1 MGLQASIQSGTGTAA
16 LPPGAGAVNTRLR
29 EFLAFKLGPEEC
41 GLLALTQAGD
51 KAQAQLLL
59 MGSVRPVFV
68 EWLASIN
75 HYIDLQEPLGH
86 VSTQSLLANAQAASR
101 TMYRSAWR
109 WLLASSWPG
118 GLLAVS
124 RCR

>member
-1 MGLQASIQSGTGTAA
+1 MGLQASIQSGTATAA
-16 LPPGAGAVNTRLR
+16 LPPGAGAVSTRLR

-75 HYIDLQEPLGH
+75 HYIDLQS
-86 VSTQSLLANAQAASR
+86 VWA
-101 TMYRSAWR
+101 MSAH
-109 WLLASSWPG
+109 SHCWPTRKRHRG
-118 GLLAVS
+118 
-124 RCR
+124 RC